1 MKIKDIRLDKD
12 LQSRSY
18 INEDVVAEYAEHMLD
33 GAKFPPVTVFF
44 DSVYY
49 WLADGYHRYYGTK
62 KANLDEIEVEVING
76 TRRDAILYSLGANS
90 KHGLPRSNDDKRKA
104 VQTLLD
110 DMEWCEWSDREIARA
125 CGVSNMTVS
134 RIKKSLQIATPS
146 EKKYIKEGVEK
157 VMKTEKIGKPEV
169 VSLKP
174 AEIFVEDDKM
184 AEMVV
189 AHQELADENAKLLDK
204 LKAVE
209 LSEDQQAVEDQF
221 SEYRA
226 QIKQLE
232 AELRAVKNTRDQKM
246 NECSELIKQVNYW
259 RRRAEKAEKVAK

>member
-12 LQSRSY
+12 LQSRAF

-104 VQTLLD
+104 VNTLLD

-125 CGVSNMTVS
+125 CGVSNMTVA

-157 VMKTEKIGKPEV
+157 VMKTDNIGKEV
-169 VSLKP
+169 TSLKP
-174 AEIFVEDDKM
+174 AEVFIEDDKL
-184 AEMVV
+184 AEMAV
-189 AHQELADENAKLLDK
+189 AHQELADENAKLIDK

-209 LSEDQQAVEDQF
+209 MTGDQQAIDDQF

-226 QIKQLE
+226 QIKALE
-232 AELRAVKNTRDQKM
+232 AELRAVKNSRDQFQSK
-246 NECSELIKQVNYW
+246 NAELIKQVAYW
-259 RRRAEKAEKVAK
+259 RKKAEKLEKV

>member
-12 LQSRSY
+12 LQSRAF

-33 GAKFPPVTVFF
+33 GSKFPPVTVFF

-49 WLADGYHRYYGTK
+49 WLADGYHRYYASK
-62 KANLDEIEVEVING
+62 KANLEDIEVEVING
-76 TRRDAILYSLGANS
+76 TRRDAILHSLGANS

-104 VQTLLD
+104 VMTLLD
-110 DMEWCEWSDREIARA
+110 DMEWCEWSDREIART
-125 CGVSNMTVS
+125 CGVSNMTVA

-157 VMKTEKIGKPEV
+157 VMKTDNIGKEV
-169 VSLKP
+169 TSLKP
-174 AEIFVEDDKM
+174 AEVFIEDDKL
-184 AEMVV
+184 AEMAV

-209 LSEDQQAVEDQF
+209 MTGDQQAIDDQF

-226 QIKQLE
+226 QIKALE
-232 AELRAVKNTRDQKM
+232 AELRAVKNSRDQFQAKKA
-246 NECSELIKQVNYW
+246 ELIKQVAYW
-259 RRRAEKAEKVAK
+259 RKKAEKLEKA

>member
-12 LQSRSY
+12 LQSRAY
-18 INEDVVAEYAEHMLD
+18 INEDVVAEYAEHMLE
-33 GAKFPPVTVFF
+33 GAKFPPVIVFF

-90 KHGLPRSNDDKRKA
+90 THGLPRSNDDKRKA
-104 VQTLLD
+104 VMTVLD
-110 DMEWCEWSDREIARA
+110 DMEWCEWADREIARV
-125 CGVSNMTVS
+125 CGVSSMTVG

-157 VMKTEKIGKPEV
+157 VMKTDNIGKEV
-169 VSLKP
+169 TNLKP
-174 AEIFVEDDKM
+174 AEVFMEDDKL
-184 AEMVV
+184 AEMAV
-189 AHQELADENAKLLDK
+189 AHQELADENAKLMDK

-209 LSEDQQAVEDQF
+209 LTGDQQAIDDQF
-221 SEYRA
+221 ADYRA
-226 QIKQLE
+226 QIKALE
-232 AELRAVKNTRDQKM
+232 AELRAVKNSRDQFQSK
-246 NECSELIKQVNYW
+246 NAELIKQVAYW
-259 RRRAEKAEKVAK
+259 RKKAEKLEKA